1 MAHKI
6 PLHHLTPH
14 QSRVFD
20 IVDEIR
26 SGSIILLPTE
36 SQYAIACHFSNKKGI
51 DRIRQIRNLDKD
63 HTFTLLINNLTSI
76 SKFAQLSD
84 VNFKFI
90 KRLIPGPYTFILP
103 ATKEVPKLLLHPRRK
118 TIGFRVPEYPI
129 CEAVL
134 SELGDPML
142 AVSARTSDE
151 VADQVGIFDREELFQ
166 QYDRIV
172 DIMID
177 NDQLFEN
184 HQTSVIDLTGSE
196 PVVLR
201 EGLGAEKLREVLL
214 LFGHEISEEY

>member
-1 MAHKI
+1 MAQKL
-6 PLHHLTPH
+6 PLHYQTPH

-26 SGSIILLPTE
+26 SGGIILLPTE

-51 DRIRQIRNLDKD
+51 DRIRQIRNLEKD

-151 VADQVGIFDREELFQ
+151 VTDQVGIFDREELFN
-166 QYDRIV
+166 QYDKIV

-184 HQTSVIDLTGSE
+184 HQTSVIDLTGAE

-214 LFGHEISEEY
+214 LFGHEIPEEY